1 VDPVP
6 LNRVAHRLVHNESD
20 TWRIGAAVLRQQVE
34 NHRAPRRAP
43 SGPDGATE
51 VVGPAEPVRR
61 WQHEVVTVE
70 QVAQAAR
77 R

>member
-1 VDPVP
+1 
-6 LNRVAHRLVHNESD
+6 
-20 TWRIGAAVLRQQVE
+20 VE
-34 NHRAPRRAP
+34 NHRAPRRAT
-43 SGPDGATE
+43 SGADGATE

>member
-1 VDPVP
+1 MQD
-6 LNRVAHRLVHNESD
+6 
-20 TWRIGAAVLRQQVE
+20 
-34 NHRAPRRAP
+34 HRASRRAP
-43 SGPDGATE
+43 TGPDGATE
-51 VVGPAEPVRR
+51 VVGPAQPVRR